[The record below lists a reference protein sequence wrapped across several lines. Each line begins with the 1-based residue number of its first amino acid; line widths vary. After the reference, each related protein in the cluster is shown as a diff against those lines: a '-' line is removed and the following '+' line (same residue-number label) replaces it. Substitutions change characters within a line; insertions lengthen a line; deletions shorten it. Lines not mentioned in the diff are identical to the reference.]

1 MQPVLEASFLFAA
14 YFIVDWKMATDMHER
29 HVTRVDPTVLY
40 TSVFMGLYE
49 FGLAGIIYG
58 PLLVL
63 MGTVVYHAVNFLPKP
78 ARHRGPLR
86 KVKSSLM

>member
-1 MQPVLEASFLFAA
+1 MQPVLEASFLFTA
-14 YFIVDWKMATDMHER
+14 YFVVDWKMATDMHLR

-63 MGTVVYHAVNFLPKP
+63 MGTVVYHAVNFLPKQ
-78 ARHRGPLR
+78 ARHMGALR
-86 KVKSSLM
+86 RAKSSLM